1 LRHLAWLAVPLTA
14 TVAST
19 ALAGGYFSG
28 EKGARVAGRAGAVT
42 AKADDVM
49 AVHYNPAG
57 LSDVGTTLIQVGN
70 RFSYNAYSFTR
81 KPTLDWCNTEN
92 CVPPYVTFDEVEND
106 TPWQVLDPLVGV
118 ATNFG
123 LKDWGFAFAAYAPAG
138 IAHQRYPEDGGQRY
152 MMVEREATILNYSLS
167 AAWQYRNMFGV
178 GASLQWIAVPNLSYS
193 LVVEGHGM
201 GNAAAYPVSSPYDLR
216 ATVEGKDLF
225 TPNAIL
231 GAWYKPAKFLEIG
244 VSGQV
249 IPASIETDSKLD
261 LDPLSTGITEDVVL
275 TRDGKEADDVSLS
288 LPLPLTARL
297 GVRYI
302 HLHEDTELFDIELD
316 VSYETWSRV
325 ESFKVNS
332 DGLVAN
338 LLLQQVDVGN
348 IEVEKEWNDTITVQL
363 GGDYVA
369 VPNLLTVRGGV
380 FFESAVAD
388 DAYANV
394 DFVGGEQL
402 GAALGGSFFVQRFE
416 IAVAYGFRFQPSFSV
431 SEKESEVSQE
441 TPASLCGPPYTG
453 ENCHPAYLGRSGPAA
468 NAGTYRAHSH
478 VASLDVLYRF

>member
-1 LRHLAWLAVPLTA
+1 MKHLVWLAVPLTA

-42 AKADDVM
+42 AKADDIM
-49 AVHYNPAG
+49 AVQYNPAG

-81 KPTLDWCNTEN
+81 KPTLDWGTLEN
-92 CVPPYVTFDEVEND
+92 GVPPYVTFDEVEND

-123 LKDWGFAFAAYAPAG
+123 LNDWGFAFAVYAPPG
-138 IAHQRYPEDGGQRY
+138 IAHERYPEDGGQRY
-152 MMVEREATILNYSLS
+152 MMVEREAIILNYSLS
-167 AAWQYRNMFGV
+167 AAWQYRKTFGV
-178 GASLQWIAVPNLSYS
+178 GASLQWIAVPKLRYS
-193 LVVEGHGM
+193 LVVDGHGM
-201 GNAAAYPVSSPYDLR
+201 GNDDAYPVSSPYDLR
-216 ATVEGKDLF
+216 ATVDGKDLF

-231 GAWYKPAKFLEIG
+231 GAWYKPAEFLEIG

-249 IPASIETDSKLD
+249 IPASIETASTLD

-275 TRDGKEADDVSLS
+275 TRDGKEANDVSLE
-288 LPLPLTARL
+288 LPLPMTARL

-302 HLHEDTELFDIELD
+302 HLQNGRELFDVELD

-325 ESFKVNS
+325 ESFKIDSNE
-332 DGLVAN
+332 LVAN
-338 LLLQQVDVGN
+338 LLGQRVDVGN
-348 IEVEKEWNDTITVQL
+348 IEVEKEWQDTITVQL
-363 GGDYVA
+363 GGDYAV
-369 VPNLLTVRGGV
+369 VPNLVTARGGV
-380 FFESAVAD
+380 FYESAVAP

-402 GAALGGSFFVQRFE
+402 GAALGGSVFVDRFE
-416 IAVAYGFRFQPSFSV
+416 VAVAYGFRVQPTVSV
-431 SEKESEVSQE
+431 TEKESRVYQE
-441 TPASLCGPPYTG
+441 TPASLCDAPYTG
-453 ENCHPAYLGRSGPAA
+453 DNCHPAYRGRPGPPA